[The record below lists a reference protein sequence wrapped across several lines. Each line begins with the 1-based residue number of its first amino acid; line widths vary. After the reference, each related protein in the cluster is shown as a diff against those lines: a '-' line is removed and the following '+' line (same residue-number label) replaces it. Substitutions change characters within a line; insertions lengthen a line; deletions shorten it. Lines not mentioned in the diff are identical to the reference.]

1 MHSAH
6 SLLVDARNSQGDADS
21 GADSRGSLER
31 IEREQ
36 RFLAEAGEALA
47 SSLDYRET
55 LNTVAHLA
63 AGTISNFCVV
73 EILGEDGKFQ
83 PIASEDEDDDH
94 CRHLCATVES
104 ARPQDAPE
112 AILTALRSNEVVVL
126 PHLPADDHHP
136 FYHALRAMGAASLI
150 VAPMVARER
159 ALGVILLA
167 SRRESRPYGDD
178 DARMARE
185 LARRAAI
192 AVDNARLYEQAQRA
206 LRARDEMLS
215 VVAHDL
221 RNPLGI
227 IGMSAELI
235 TDGPDPLSAPVRSGL
250 ERIRRSTEQMNR
262 LIQDL
267 LDVSK
272 IEAGKLVLN
281 LASVSAAELLK
292 EADYMLRPLAERASL
307 ALNVEIEDALPK
319 VRADRARFLQAI
331 GNLVANAIKFT
342 PAGGSITITA
352 AGSPQS
358 VTFSVIDTGKGIAPE
373 NVPHLFD
380 RFWQERPSDSRGL
393 GLGLAIVQGIISAHN
408 GTIQVQSEIGS
419 GTTVTFVIPA
429 NLSEG
434 AA

>member
-1 MHSAH
+1 MHSARSLLEQTTPVHGTDDRLREALH
-6 SLLVDARNSQGDADS
+6 SLEQV
-21 GADSRGSLER
+21 
-31 IEREQ
+31 EREQ

-73 EILGEDGKFQ
+73 EVIGDDGRFQ
-83 PIASEDEDDDH
+83 PIASEDEDDVH
-94 CRHLCATVES
+94 CHELCATVEA
-104 ARPQDAPE
+104 ARPQDVPGP
-112 AILTALRSNEVVVL
+112 ILAALQSNQVVVIPQL
-126 PHLPADDHHP
+126 PVDDDQP
-136 FYHALRAMGAASLI
+136 FFQALRAMGAASLI

-167 SRRESRPYGDD
+167 SRQGSRRYDEG

-235 TDGPDPLSAPVRSGL
+235 SDGPDTLSTPIRTSL
-250 ERIRRSTEQMNR
+250 DRIRRSTDQMNR

-267 LDVSK
+267 LDVTK
-272 IEAGKLVLN
+272 LEAGKLVLN
-281 LASVSAAELLK
+281 RVPTNPSALLK

-307 ALNVEIEDALPK
+307 TLTVEVESGLPA
-319 VRADRARFLQAI
+319 VLVDRGRFMQAV
-331 GNLVANAIKFT
+331 GNLIANSIKFS
-342 PAGGSITITA
+342 PAGASITIA
-352 AGSPQS
+352 AMKAPDRVAFS
-358 VTFSVIDTGKGIAPE
+358 VTDTGKGIAAE
-373 NVPHLFD
+373 NLPHLFD
-380 RFWQERPSDSRGL
+380 RFWQERPADSRGL
-393 GLGLAIVQGIISAHN
+393 GLGLAIVQGIVNAHG
-408 GTIQVQSEIGS
+408 GTISVRSEVDM
-419 GTTVTFVIPA
+419 GTSMTIMLPA
-429 NLSEG
+429 VLS
-434 AA
+434 